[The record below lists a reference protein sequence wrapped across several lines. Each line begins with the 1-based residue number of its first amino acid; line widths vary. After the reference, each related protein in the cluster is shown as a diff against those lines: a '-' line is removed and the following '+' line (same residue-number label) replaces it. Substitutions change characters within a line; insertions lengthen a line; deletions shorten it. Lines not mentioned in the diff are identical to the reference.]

1 VAYDEELAHR
11 VRAAL
16 ADRDAITEQ
25 AMFGGLAFL
34 LAGNMAMAVSS
45 RGGLIVRLGPAE
57 AERLLARPHATPF
70 PEPARRMRGWLRIAP
85 QGIRTKRQ
93 LEPWVA
99 RGVSFAATL
108 PPKGGH

>member
-1 VAYDEELAHR
+1 VAYDEELANR

-16 ADRDAITEQ
+16 ADRAGMTELP
-25 AMFGGLAFL
+25 MFGGLAFL
-34 LAGNMAMAVSS
+34 LGGNMAIAVSS

-57 AERLLARPHATPF
+57 AERLLARAHTAAF
-70 PEPARRMRGWLRIAP
+70 PDAARHMRGWLRVAP
-85 QGIRTKRQ
+85 EGIRTKRQ

-108 PPKGGH
+108 PPKGAR

>member
-1 VAYDEELAHR
+1 VAYDEELANR
-11 VRAAL
+11 IRAAL
-16 ADRDAITEQ
+16 ADRDGITERS
-25 AMFGGLAFL
+25 MFGGLAFL
-34 LAGNMAMAVSS
+34 LGGNMAMAVSS

-70 PEPARRMRGWLRIAP
+70 PDAARHMRGWLRVAP
-85 QGIRTKRQ
+85 EGIRTKRR

-108 PPKGGH
+108 PPKGGR